1 MPKFKLPQ
9 PPKSTTKS
17 VRFPND
23 IISEVEDAVFNSITD
38 AIDALQRQNYIEAQ
52 DILIRA
58 QQDAE
63 EMYLADACYFLC
75 AQKVTKKALKGGFPP

>member
-1 MPKFKLPQ
+1 MENFPKYYAHL
-9 PPKSTTKS
+9 
-17 VRFPND
+17 
-23 IISEVEDAVFNSITD
+23 FNSITD

-63 EMYLADACYFLC
+63 EMYLGERRGAGIAGRTNPSR
-75 AQKVTKKALKGGFPP
+75 TKGK

>member
-1 MPKFKLPQ
+1 MRTADCIANYNYFILQ
-9 PPKSTTKS
+9 SERKS
-17 VRFPND
+17 VILVALKRKGIFMENFPKYY
-23 IISEVEDAVFNSITD
+23 AHLFNSITY

-63 EMYLADACYFLC
+63 EMYLADGDGEDL
-75 AQKVTKKALKGGFPP
+75 